1 MYNTVSFQEAEFQQ
15 IRSNSINLIKH
26 DKKRKIH
33 FKNCLKIIT
42 LEIPLSRKK
51 KNPKDMLFSTESKKE
66 FNRET

>member
-51 KNPKDMLFSTESKKE
+51 KKK
-66 FNRET
+66 N